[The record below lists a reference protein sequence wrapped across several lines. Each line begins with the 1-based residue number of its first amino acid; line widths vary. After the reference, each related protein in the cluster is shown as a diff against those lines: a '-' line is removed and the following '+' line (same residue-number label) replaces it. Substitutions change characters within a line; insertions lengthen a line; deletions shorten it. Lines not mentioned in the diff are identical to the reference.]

1 MNEEL
6 RSELMQLAKERGIDE
21 QELLAVLAGLP
32 EVPASLNEILEAVLG
47 YLGDCERNMRERQ
60 R

>member
-1 MNEEL
+1 MK
-6 RSELMQLAKERGIDE
+6 LAKERGVDE

-32 EVPASLNEILEAVLG
+32 DVPGPLHETLEAVLA
-47 YLGDCERNMRERQ
+47 YLGDCERNMREDQ